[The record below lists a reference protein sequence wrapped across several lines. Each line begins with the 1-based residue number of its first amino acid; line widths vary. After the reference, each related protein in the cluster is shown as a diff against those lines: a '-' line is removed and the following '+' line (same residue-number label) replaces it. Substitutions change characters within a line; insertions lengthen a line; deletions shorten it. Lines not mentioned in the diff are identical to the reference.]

1 MSISVRDRK
10 LLWANSGNRCAIC
23 DTELIDKYN
32 NIIGEEAHIISSKP
46 NGPRGDTPIAQSKI
60 DSYENLILLCP
71 NHHTEIDSNVNY
83 WTVEKLKEIK
93 NKHEEDV
100 ARGLDNTNIRH
111 NMFEE
116 EDLEKLK
123 SFLNS
128 FNHLFTYII
137 DSGSEIAHMMP
148 SDVHIELDYIS
159 QASCYDSLRAYNR
172 EINQY
177 QDIIYKNCIDLY
189 NETIGKYRYEGT
201 DYGIVFDFG
210 KNTNV
215 RIMDVKNR
223 IEPYLRNIID
233 AYFKLKEI
241 LEY

>member
-1 MSISVRDRK
+1 MSISDKDRK
-10 LLWANSGNRCAIC
+10 LLWSNSGNRCAIC
-23 DTELIDKYN
+23 NIMLTCGN
-32 NIIGEEAHIISSKP
+32 NIIGEEAHIISSKQ
-46 NGPRGDTPIAQSKI
+46 NGPRGNMPIAQSEI

-71 NHHTEIDSNVNY
+71 NHHTEIDRNVDY

-93 NKHEEDV
+93 RKHEEKV
-100 ARGLDNTNIRH
+100 ERGLDDTNIRH

-116 EDLEKLK
+116 EDLKKLK
-123 SFLNS
+123 YFLDS

-148 SDVHIELDYIS
+148 SDVLNELDSITE
-159 QASCYDSLRAYNR
+159 ASCYNGFRAYNR

-177 QDIIYKNCIDLY
+177 QDIIFNNCISLN
-189 NETIGKYRYEGT
+189 NETMGKYNYDGAN
-201 DYGIVFDFG
+201 DGIVFDY
-210 KNTNV
+210 V
-215 RIMDVKNR
+215 RNRDVHIGDVKNK

-233 AYFKLKEI
+233 AYCKLKKI